1 MGRLQKA
8 KAIRKP
14 PFKKIN
20 QAKKNK
26 NKKMIKTE
34 IGLKFVFRDCLEKIW
49 QKHVKKEKT
58 ANPNNKN
65 HEQVYS
71 TWSESF
77 DVKKHTEHGLLR
89 TMLIQNLIL

>member
-20 QAKKNK
+20 QAEQNK

-49 QKHVKKEKT
+49 
-58 ANPNNKN
+58 
-65 HEQVYS
+65 
-71 TWSESF
+71 
-77 DVKKHTEHGLLR
+77 
-89 TMLIQNLIL
+89 